1 MDLTVDCAAADGRV
15 ALIGDAAHAM
25 PASQGEGANCA
36 LESAVA
42 LLASLPP
49 STTDERPPSID
60 ELSTAFADYGRKRP
74 AEVRPV
80 QLASAAA
87 SQGAG
92 PAPSKK

>member
-49 STTDERPPSID
+49 AADERPPSID

>member
-49 STTDERPPSID
+49 AADERPPSID
-60 ELSTAFADYGRKRP
+60 ELSAA
-74 AEVRPV
+74 
-80 QLASAAA
+80 QLLARS
-87 SQGAG
+87 GLERECRVLT
-92 PAPSKK
+92 K

>member
-1 MDLTVDCAAADGRV
+1 
-15 ALIGDAAHAM
+15 M
-25 PASQGEGANCA
+25 PASKGEGANCA

-60 ELSTAFADYGRKRP
+60 ELSTAFADYGRTRP
-74 AEVRPV
+74 ATVRPV
-80 QLASAAA
+80 QASSVVAA
-87 SQGAG
+87 SQNSQGAASQNS